1 MFIEGGSMDSSGVVV
16 RRAVLGDESGIA
28 EVQVSAWKITY
39 RGLISQEVLEG
50 LSVSAKVAMWRKVI
64 DTASKAENRKTVL
77 VAVDADSKIVG
88 FLAGGQSR
96 DSSDIGSAE
105 LNAIY
110 IDPAQ
115 QGAGIGTKLVKK
127 FVSWLLVTEFTQLRV
142 WALAS
147 NPCRR
152 FYEKLGGQELAEI
165 REITIGG
172 IGYDE
177 VAFEWFNLDELNE
190 RLAGAPN

>member
-1 MFIEGGSMDSSGVVV
+1 MDSSGVVV

-39 RGLISQEVLEG
+39 RGLISQEVLDG
-50 LSVSAKVAMWRKVI
+50 LSASAKVAMWRKVI

-142 WALAS
+142 
-147 NPCRR
+147 
-152 FYEKLGGQELAEI
+152 
-165 REITIGG
+165 
-172 IGYDE
+172 
-177 VAFEWFNLDELNE
+177 
-190 RLAGAPN
+190 